1 MVGEADVELVNEE
14 LFVSGVL
21 YFTIGFFTFH
31 LNYIYIIHL
40 KKKGKTR

>member
-21 YFTIGFFTFH
+21 YFTIGFFTLRSSLF
-31 LNYIYIIHL
+31 
-40 KKKGKTR
+40 T